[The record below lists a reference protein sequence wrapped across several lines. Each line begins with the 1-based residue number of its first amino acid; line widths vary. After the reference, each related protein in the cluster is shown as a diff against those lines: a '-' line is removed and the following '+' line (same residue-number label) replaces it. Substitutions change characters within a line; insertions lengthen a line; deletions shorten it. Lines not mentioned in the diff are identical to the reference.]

1 MEVLPREFPTSYF
14 VNVKDDILLEILD
27 HVGVTV
33 EDQDKIT
40 VTFDQFLL
48 MMREV
53 NNYDKDKIDSEKM
66 MEYIKSEEYTF
77 NSILQFVNF
86 LDRVLDKDGDGK
98 ITRSEMKNFLLNLPD
113 RMADSQMERFL
124 QTVDAENK
132 GFLLIEGRNIILY
145 YC

>member
-1 MEVLPREFPTSYF
+1 MEVIPREFPTSYF

-98 ITRSEMKNFLLNLPD
+98 ITRSEMKSLLLNLPD
-113 RMADSQMERFL
+113 RMTDFQVDRFL

-132 GFLLIEGRNIILY
+132 GFLLIEGRITIL
-145 YC
+145 